1 MVTWGIDVLQAQHF
15 EPLKGKRVG
24 LYTNFCAVN
33 RDLMPTYRLLV
44 DAPNVNL
51 VAIFAPEHGLFAA
64 EADGEKISSQ
74 RDEKDIPVYSLY
86 GETYR
91 PMKDS
96 LDTIDV
102 MVCDIPDLGVRYYT
116 FLWTLTHILEACGE
130 HGIPVIICD
139 RPNPLGGNMVQGGP
153 LEAGFASLV
162 GRFDV
167 PIRYGMTIA
176 ELALYINDLHNPY
189 PANITVIA
197 CEDWSRDMNF
207 WAWGLPFVPSSPN
220 IPHYISVE
228 HYTGACLIEGTNLS
242 EGRGT
247 AIPFEVCGAPYIN
260 GLVLAD
266 YLNMQNLEGVRFRPH
281 SFKPLASK
289 YQNQLCHGVHA
300 HLIVPHRY
308 DPLRTWLTVIRELR
322 HIYSEQFA
330 WLPPYKE
337 HYHFDLL
344 MGSDVPRQQIDAGA
358 TVDEIMAGWE
368 AYCTEFKRKREPYLL
383 YV

>member
-33 RDLMPTYRLLV
+33 RDLMPTYRLLA

-64 EADGEKISSQ
+64 EPDGEKISSQ

-96 LDTIDV
+96 LDTIDI

-130 HGIPVIICD
+130 HGIPIIICD
-139 RPNPLGGNMVQGGP
+139 RPNPLGGVVVQGGG
-153 LEAGFASLV
+153 LEAGFASLI

-176 ELALYINDLHNPY
+176 ELALYINDTHNPY

-266 YLNMQNLEGVRFRPH
+266 YLNMQNLDGVRFRPH
-281 SFKPLASK
+281 SFKPLTSK
-289 YQNQLCHGVHA
+289 YKDQLCHGVHA
-300 HLIVPHRY
+300 HLVVAHRY
-308 DPLRTWLTVIRELR
+308 DPLRTWLTVVRELR
-322 HIYSEQFA
+322 HIYNEQFA
-330 WLPPYKE
+330 WLPPYKD

-344 MGSDVPRQQIDAGA
+344 MGSDIPRQQIDNGA
-358 TVDEIMAGWE
+358 TVDEIMADWQ
-368 AYCTEFKRKREPYLL
+368 AYCDEFKRKREPYLL
-383 YV
+383 YA